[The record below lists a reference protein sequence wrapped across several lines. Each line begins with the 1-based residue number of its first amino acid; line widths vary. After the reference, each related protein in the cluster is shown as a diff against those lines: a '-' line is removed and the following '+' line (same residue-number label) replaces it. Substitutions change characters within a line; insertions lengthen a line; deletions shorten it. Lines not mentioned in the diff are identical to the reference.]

1 MLVKVCGIT
10 RTEQYT
16 QLDSLGVDMLG
27 LNFYHAS
34 PRYVAPGD
42 PVSRLSGR
50 ASKVGIFVNP
60 CVDRTLATIRACG
73 LDYVQL
79 HGHESVAFC
88 RQMKKHA
95 GVIKAFGIDDAFDFA
110 VLNEYATTVD
120 YFLFD
125 RRSSRYGGSGRKFNW
140 QKLAEYDLEVPFL
153 LSGGLAPDDWP
164 ALLDFSHPQ
173 WAGID
178 INSGF
183 ETAPGNKDL
192 VAVAAFLEK
201 IKT

>member
-10 RTEQYT
+10 DREQYNR
-16 QLDSLGVDMLG
+16 LDSLGVDMLG
-27 LNFYHAS
+27 LNFFHAS

-42 PVSRLSGR
+42 PLTRLSGR

-60 CVDRTLATIRACG
+60 CVDRTLATIKACG

-79 HGHESVAFC
+79 HGAESVAFC
-88 RQMKKHA
+88 KQMKKHA

-110 VLNEYATTVD
+110 VLNEYASVVD

-125 RRSSRYGGSGRKFNW
+125 TRSSRYGGSGRKFNW
-140 QKLAEYDLEVPFL
+140 QILADYHLEVPFL
-153 LSGGLAPDDWP
+153 LSGGIGPGDWP
-164 ALLDFSHPQ
+164 ALRAFSHRQ

-183 ETAPGNKDL
+183 ETGPGIKDL
-192 VAVAAFLEK
+192 AAVAAFLEK
-201 IKT
+201 MKL